1 MKRIDEEETPTRNKS
16 MRNTGNGARA
26 DRRKTEIETE
36 PFAKQKQK
44 AEKLLEKTEGDTNN
58 ANDTNKDNLSI
69 RCGFVQRNSDDS
81 YKEER

>member
-1 MKRIDEEETPTRNKS
+1 MKIIDEEETPTRNKS
-16 MRNTGNGARA
+16 MWNTGNGARA
-26 DRRKTEIETE
+26 GRRKTEIETA

-44 AEKLLEKTEGDTNN
+44 AEKLEKTEGNTNN